1 MGVVHLFKG
10 EAHPMST
17 LPRSSTPRAFVHAR
31 ASFVIAAW
39 GGLISI
45 GLFPI
50 AGQAAGAVSSP
61 AGVVMPAGGGSLLG
75 SASTF
80 AILAG
85 SDVTVTGLTTTIV
98 GDVGVSPGTSITGV
112 PLGQPTGGSIHSN
125 DAVAIAAQS
134 DLANAF
140 AGLTG
145 MKCTTS
151 LTGQDL
157 GTLILSPGI
166 YCFASS
172 AQLTGTVTLNG
183 AGLYVFQ
190 IGSTITSASD
200 AIVNLTNG
208 AEAQNVYWQIGSS
221 ATIGV
226 GTAFAGN
233 IVALT
238 SITMM
243 TDTSL
248 NGRALAM
255 NGAVTF
261 DPGATPTL
269 SRSWGRVKGQY
280 HR

>member
-1 MGVVHLFKG
+1 M
-10 EAHPMST
+10 PT
-17 LPRSSTPRAFVHAR
+17 LPRSSAQRAFVHTR
-31 ASFVIAAW
+31 SSFVIAAW
-39 GGLISI
+39 GCFTAI

-50 AGQAAGAVSSP
+50 AVQASGSVSSP
-61 AGVVMPAGGGSLLG
+61 ANVGMPSGSVGLLG

-85 SDVTVTGLTTTIV
+85 STITITGLTTTII

-112 PLGQPTGGSIHSN
+112 PLGQPTGGSIHNN
-125 DAVAIAAQS
+125 DAVAIQAQS
-134 DLANAF
+134 DLANAN

-190 IGSTITSASD
+190 IGSTITTASN

-208 AEAQNVYWQIGSS
+208 AEAQDIYWQIGSS
-221 ATIGV
+221 ATIGT

-233 IVALT
+233 IVAVT

-255 NGAVTF
+255 GGAVTF